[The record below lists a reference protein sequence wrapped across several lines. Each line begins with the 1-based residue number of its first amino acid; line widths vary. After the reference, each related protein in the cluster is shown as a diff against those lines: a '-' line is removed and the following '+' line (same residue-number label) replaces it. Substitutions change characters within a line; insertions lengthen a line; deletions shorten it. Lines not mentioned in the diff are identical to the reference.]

1 MRVINRAVLV
11 ESCLKSFVIRRL
23 VSVIYNL
30 FLAVGR
36 ACRISLAGIAIYSV
50 VYITFLK

>member
-11 ESCLKSFVIRRL
+11 ESSLKSFVIRRS
-23 VSVIYNL
+23 VSVIYVQSIPI
-30 FLAVGR
+30 AVGR

-50 VYITFLK
+50 LFT